1 LKYRFI
7 FSIFIAHCLLLI
19 ADYSFGQVE
28 LVDVRNPVYSFLKR
42 MQLKEIIPDYN
53 SSAIPVSRGQVG
65 KYLSAIK
72 NNINKITSTDKSLL
86 KDYEIEFEYDM
97 SGKTND
103 QNNLFTKNGMQNIF
117 NRNKQKH
124 LYFYTDST
132 KSFFGDFTGAL
143 SLRGSSGDSIGDNSI
158 FLGAPGL
165 QVRGTFY
172 HSVAYFLAVSKGYFS
187 NADDSDIVF
196 AANTDPTLKGNYSF
210 VNEKKNFNSF
220 EGYLRYQ
227 TKEDW
232 LALTFGKTPLNFG
245 FGYIDK
251 LFMSNNSVPFSFGN
265 LNIKYKA
272 VNYSFTYGSIDGD
285 SVGVYPYYTARPLS
299 SKNIATHNLNIS
311 FSDAFNLGFWE
322 SIIMSDQPFSFT
334 YFNPI
339 SFLTSADLS
348 SGKEKTE
355 ENNALLGIETEII
368 PFRSFSFQGT
378 LLIDDL
384 TLGELWKTDSL
395 NENKFGW
402 QFGALWT
409 NEFNMNLSLEYTHL
423 DPFVYSHRSNKSTY
437 TNHLMSMGH
446 ALPPNSDEISFKF
459 DYDISNKLKLIL
471 LYQHQRSGEGIVLDS
486 LGILKANYGGNIN
499 FGLGD
504 AYLRTSKFLDG
515 TRLNRDII
523 TVDIVWQPVK
533 QFYLKGKYQY
543 RIINNITDELTFK
556 YSYYFAT
563 LGIDL

>member
-1 LKYRFI
+1 MRF
-7 FSIFIAHCLLLI
+7 LLI
-19 ADYSFGQVE
+19 LNFSFLILNCALGQVE
-28 LVDVRNPVYSFLKR
+28 LVDVRNPVYGFLKR

-65 KYLSAIK
+65 KYLTVIK
-72 NNINKITSTDKSLL
+72 KNQNLLTATDKAILR
-86 KDYEIEFEYDM
+86 DYEVEFEYDM
-97 SGKTND
+97 TGTTKD
-103 QNNLFTKNGMQNIF
+103 QVNLFTESGMKNLF
-117 NRNKQKH
+117 SRSKQKH
-124 LYFYTDST
+124 IYFNADSANT
-132 KSFFGDFTGAL
+132 FFGDFTGAM
-143 SLRGSSGDSIGDNSI
+143 SFRSSSGDSIGDNSI
-158 FLGAPGL
+158 LLGAPGI
-165 QVRGTFY
+165 QVRGTFRN
-172 HSVAYFLAVSKGYFS
+172 SVAYFLALGKGYFS
-187 NADDSDIVF
+187 NADDSDIFF
-196 AANTDPTLKGNYSF
+196 AAETDPMLKGNYSF

-227 TKEDW
+227 TKGDW
-232 LALTFGKTPLNFG
+232 LALTFGKAPLNFG

-265 LNIKYKA
+265 LNLKYKA
-272 VNYSFTYGSIDGD
+272 LNYSFTYGSIDGD
-285 SVGVYPYYTARPLS
+285 SVGVYPYYSARPLS

-311 FSDAFNLGFWE
+311 FSDAFNVGLWE
-322 SIIMSDQPFSFT
+322 SIIISNQPFSFT

-368 PFRSFSFQGT
+368 PFRNFSFQGT

-446 ALPPNSDEISFKF
+446 ALPPNSDEIAFKF

-471 LYQHQRSGEGIVLDS
+471 LYQHQRSGEGIIVDS
-486 LGILKANYGGNIN
+486 SGMLKANYGGNIN

-504 AYLRTSKFLDG
+504 AYLRTNRFLDG
-515 TRLNRDII
+515 TRINRDIF
-523 TVDIVWQPVK
+523 TADFVWQPYK
-533 QFYLKGKYQY
+533 QFYLKGKFRYMLTD
-543 RIINNITDELTFK
+543 NITDDFRFNDT
-556 YSYYFAT
+556 YYFAT
-563 LGIDL
+563 FGIDL

>member
-1 LKYRFI
+1 M
-7 FSIFIAHCLLLI
+7 LI
-19 ADYSFGQVE
+19 ANYSFCQVE

-42 MQLKEIIPDYN
+42 MQLKEIIPEYN

-65 KYLSAIK
+65 NYLLTIK
-72 NNINKITSTDKSLL
+72 NKLNKLTSTDKEIF
-86 KDYEIEFEYDM
+86 KNYEVEFEYDM
-97 SGKTND
+97 YRKTND
-103 QNNLFTKNGMQNIF
+103 QNNLFSKSGMNNLF
-117 NRNKQKH
+117 NWNKQKH

-132 KSFFGDFTGAL
+132 KTFFGDLIGGI

-158 FLGAPGL
+158 FLGAPGI

-172 HSVAYFLAVSKGYFS
+172 NSLAYFLAVGKGYFS
-187 NADDSDIVF
+187 NADDSDIIF
-196 AANTDPTLKGNYSF
+196 AADTDPSLKGNYSF
-210 VNEKKNFNSF
+210 VEEKKNFNSF

-227 TKEDW
+227 TKGDW
-232 LALTFGKTPLNFG
+232 LALTFGKTPLIFG

-251 LFMSNNSVPFSFGN
+251 MFMSNNSVPFSFGN

-272 VNYSFTYGSIDGD
+272 LNYSFTYGSIDGD
-285 SVGVYPYYTARPLS
+285 SVGVYPLYSARPLS

-311 FSDAFNLGFWE
+311 FSDAFNIGLWE
-322 SIIMSDQPFSFT
+322 SIIISNQPFSFT
-334 YFNPI
+334 YFNPV

-348 SGKEKTE
+348 AGKEQTE
-355 ENNALLGIETEII
+355 ENNSLLGIEAEII
-368 PFRSFSFQGT
+368 PFRNFSFQST

-384 TLGELWKTDSL
+384 TFGTLGTDDSL

-409 NEFNMNLSLEYTHL
+409 NELNMNLSLEFTHL

-446 ALPPNSDEISFKF
+446 ALPPNSDEIAFKL
-459 DYDISNKLKLIL
+459 DYDIGNKLKIVF
-471 LYQHQRSGEGIVLDS
+471 LYQHQRSGEGIVVDS

-504 AYLRTSKFLDG
+504 AYLRTSRFLDG
-515 TRLNRDII
+515 IRINRDLFTADFI
-523 TVDIVWQPVK
+523 WQPYK
-533 QFYLKGKYQY
+533 QFFFKGKFQY
-543 RIINNITDELTFK
+543 RVTDNITEDVSFK
-556 YSYYFAT
+556 DSYYFAT
-563 LGIDL
+563 FGIDL

>member
-1 LKYRFI
+1 M
-7 FSIFIAHCLLLI
+7 LI
-19 ADYSFGQVE
+19 ANYSFSQVE

-42 MQLKEIIPDYN
+42 MQLMEIIPEYN
-53 SSAIPVSRGQVG
+53 SSAIPVSRGQIG
-65 KYLSAIK
+65 KYLLTIK
-72 NNINKITSTDKSLL
+72 NNLNKLTSTDKKLL
-86 KDYEIEFEYDM
+86 KDYEIEFEFEM

-103 QNNLFTKNGMQNIF
+103 QIDLFTKSGMNNLFNW
-117 NRNKQKH
+117 NKQKH

-132 KSFFGDFTGAL
+132 KTFFSDLVGAVSF
-143 SLRGSSGDSIGDNSI
+143 RGSTGDSIGDNSI

-172 HSVAYFLAVSKGYFS
+172 NSVAYFLAVSKGYFS

-220 EGYLRYQ
+220 EGYIRYQ
-227 TKEDW
+227 TKGDW

-251 LFMSNNSVPFSFGN
+251 MFMSNNSVPFSFGN

-272 VNYSFTYGSIDGD
+272 LNYSFTYGSLDGD
-285 SVGVYPYYTARPLS
+285 SVGVYPNYSARLLS

-311 FSDAFNLGFWE
+311 FSDAFNIGFWE
-322 SIIMSDQPFSFT
+322 SIIISNQPFSFT

-446 ALPPNSDEISFKF
+446 ALPPNSDEIAFKF
-459 DYDISNKLKLIL
+459 DYDISNKLKLVF
-471 LYQHQRSGEGIVLDS
+471 LYQHQRSGEGIDVDS

-504 AYLRTSKFLDG
+504 AYLRTNSFLDG
-515 TRLNRDII
+515 IRINREII
-523 TVDIVWQPVK
+523 TAEAVWQPVK
-533 QFYLKGKYQY
+533 QFYLKGKFQY
-543 RIINNITDELTFK
+543 RILNNITDELTFK
-556 YSYYFAT
+556 DSYYFAT